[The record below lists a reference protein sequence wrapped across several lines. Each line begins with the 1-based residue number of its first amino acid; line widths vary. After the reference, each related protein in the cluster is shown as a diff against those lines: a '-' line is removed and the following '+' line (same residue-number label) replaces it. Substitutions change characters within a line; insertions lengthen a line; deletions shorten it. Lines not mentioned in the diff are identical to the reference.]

1 MEAPLE
7 ILIAMFNARVTLA
20 IMVFAMV
27 ANESPRKRQIRKD
40 LVP

>member
-7 ILIAMFNARVTLA
+7 ILIAMFNAHGTPA